1 MILVALGII
10 FGIILYKWW
19 MYHIERPD
27 RHFSLS
33 LGIFLVMGFVIFII
47 VGLSVPVAGYEEPE
61 LVETRT
67 LYPITST
74 ALVENTN
81 QNTYLVAYIS
91 NDRSRKS
98 NNIYWYSV
106 EKNGKIRTEREYG
119 DVRVSYEETDT
130 PIIESYIKRAKKTL
144 FSLNIA
150 TTEEYFIVRAPQ
162 TGVQLKYKDV

>member
-19 MYHIERPD
+19 MYHIERLD

-33 LGIFLVMGFVIFII
+33 LGIFLVMGFVIFLI

-61 LVETRT
+61 LVETRA

-74 ALVENTN
+74 ALVESTG
-81 QNTYLVAYIS
+81 QDTYLVIDMK
-91 NDRSRKS
+91 NNRKS
-98 NNIYWYSV
+98 DNEYWYCV
-106 EKNGKIRTEREYG
+106 ENNGKKRTEREYG